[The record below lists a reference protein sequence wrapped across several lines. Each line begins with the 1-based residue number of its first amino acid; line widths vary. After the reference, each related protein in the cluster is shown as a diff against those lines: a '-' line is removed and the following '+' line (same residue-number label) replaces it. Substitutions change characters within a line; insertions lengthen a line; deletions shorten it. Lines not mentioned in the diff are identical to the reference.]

1 VLQARRP
8 GSLCTNPKCPLLQGD
23 CIAFRAAPQSLAQ
36 AGHCVPGKKHTAS
49 PRLGGRKLKSFVAAG
64 LAALTLA
71 TIADTASAMISGEC
85 SSQYFVARYS
95 ADVGSYYYYTAV
107 RATAYQYGSNSTLS
121 SPWRIF
127 FPGERL
133 DRLEYIP
140 IPPGTGYWAEALEA
154 YWWDGSQWIFAANLW
169 VPVGSGI
176 YGYYCLF

>member
-1 VLQARRP
+1 LPEFAPSFFIKLEREMSILKRLVVFTQLVRRVYVAEC
-8 GSLCTNPKCPLLQGD
+8 S
-23 CIAFRAAPQSLAQ
+23 
-36 AGHCVPGKKHTAS
+36 TAS

-169 VPVGSGI
+169 VPVGSGL